1 MVSYFVGE
9 NSQVRFPNT
18 SPARPCKCSS
28 KTRVPSS
35 MLEQAVLVNDE
46 VSECERG
53 IVGIR
58 EKEAVKRPIA
68 IRKSYD
74 FVSMMILQLL
84 QG

>member
-9 NSQVRFPNT
+9 NSQVRFLNV

-28 KTRVPSS
+28 KTRIPSS
-35 MLEQAVLVNDE
+35 MLEQAVLIDDE
-46 VSECERG
+46 VSGCVRG
-53 IVGIR
+53 IIGIKD
-58 EKEAVKRPIA
+58 EEAVKWPIA

>member
-9 NSQVRFPNT
+9 NSQVRFPNI

-28 KTRVPSS
+28 KTRLPSS
-35 MLEQAVLVNDE
+35 LVKQAVFVDDE
-46 VSECERG
+46 VSGCVRG

-58 EKEAVKRPIA
+58 DEEVIKRPIA